1 MEAFQGASQEALHEA
16 LHEAS
21 NEASNEIKPS
31 SNFKTK
37 TYTYTKNGKTRT
49 ITRTFEVNPKRYTR
63 EQIDNYINDNRDHIK
78 SVPIRVAYEEFKDS
92 TKINM
97 SFSWFYNNVR
107 NRA

>member
-1 MEAFQGASQEALHEA
+1 MDTQGTP
-16 LHEAS
+16 
-21 NEASNEIKPS
+21 I
-31 SNFKTK
+31 FKTK

-63 EQIDNYINDNRDHIK
+63 EQIDNYINDNRDRIK
-78 SVPIRVAYEEFKDS
+78 SVPIRVAYEAFKDS

>member
-1 MEAFQGASQEALHEA
+1 MEAFHEA
-16 LHEAS
+16 LAETQ
-21 NEASNEIKPS
+21 PS
-31 SNFKTK
+31 SILKTK

>member
-1 MEAFQGASQEALHEA
+1 MMNSKPMSEICYFYFFHFKMEV
-16 LHEAS
+16 S
-21 NEASNEIKPS
+21 NQPS
-31 SNFKTK
+31 STLKTK

-49 ITRTFEVNPKRYTR
+49 IKRTFEVNPKRYTR

>member
-1 MEAFQGASQEALHEA
+1 MEALHEA

-21 NEASNEIKPS
+21 NAPTLERTL
-31 SNFKTK
+31 KTK

-49 ITRTFEVNPKRYTR
+49 IKRTFEVNPKRYTR

>member
-1 MEAFQGASQEALHEA
+1 MEASQKAIYET
-16 LHEAS
+16 S
-21 NEASNEIKPS
+21 NETSNETKPS
-31 SNFKTK
+31 SILKTK

-49 ITRTFEVNPKRYTR
+49 IKRTFEVNPKRYTR
-63 EQIDNYINDNRDHIK
+63 EQIDNYINDNRDRIK

-107 NRA
+107 NHA

>member
-1 MEAFQGASQEALHEA
+1 MMNSKPMSEICYFYFFTLKM
-16 LHEAS
+16 EAS
-21 NEASNEIKPS
+21 NQPS
-31 SNFKTK
+31 STLKTK

-49 ITRTFEVNPKRYTR
+49 IKRTFEVNPKRYTR

-107 NRA
+107 TRA

>member
-1 MEAFQGASQEALHEA
+1 MRFVIFIFFTLKMEALHE
-16 LHEAS
+16 
-21 NEASNEIKPS
+21 S
-31 SNFKTK
+31 SNTPTLKTK

-49 ITRTFEVNPKRYTR
+49 IKRTFEVNPKRYTR

>member
-1 MEAFQGASQEALHEA
+1 MEASQEASQ
-16 LHEAS
+16 EAS
-21 NEASNEIKPS
+21 NAPTL
-31 SNFKTK
+31 KTK

-49 ITRTFEVNPKRYTR
+49 IKRTFEVNPKRYTR